1 METAIK
7 LTGDKHPCHQWL
19 PVFSSPMRNSLEE
32 HKVNTTSIECH
43 LSSLSSP
50 HIDLA
55 QFPCGSEAKSDVN
68 ESPQKTFGGSV
79 VHTCAAQWAQDL
91 ETLTLGQ

>member
-7 LTGDKHPCHQWL
+7 LTGDKHPSHQWL

-32 HKVNTTSIECH
+32 HKVTTPSKECH

-50 HIDLA
+50 HIDPA
-55 QFPCGSEAKSDVN
+55 QFPCGSEANSNVN
-68 ESPQKTFGGSV
+68 ELPQKKFACA
-79 VHTCAAQWAQDL
+79 CAAQWAQDV
-91 ETLTLGQ
+91 ETLILGQ